1 MLAALFLVCS
11 LATGVSRVETE
22 LSRWLLLLLYH
33 LTFFF
38 STCGPGSTTYIL
50 PSLLYPQKELSLYHG
65 LCTCMGKLGG
75 ALGASVFPL
84 LIRKIGSSAVRINL
98 EANS

>member
-1 MLAALFLVCS
+1 MKA
-11 LATGVSRVETE
+11 E
-22 LSRWLLLLLYH
+22 LPRRLLLLLYH

-65 LCTCMGKLGG
+65 ICTCMGKLGG
-75 ALGASVFPL
+75 ALGASLFPL
-84 LIRKIGSSAVRINL
+84 LIRKIGVSAV
-98 EANS
+98 AAGAASDP

>member
-1 MLAALFLVCS
+1 MLAALFLICS
-11 LATGVSRVETE
+11 LAVGVARVEAE
-22 LSRWLLLLLYH
+22 LPRWVLMLLYH

-75 ALGASVFPL
+75 ALGASLFPL
-84 LIRKIGSSAVRINL
+84 LIRKIGPSAVFIAL
-98 EANS
+98 ETDS